1 MAANKNKKK
10 RRITICRKSVMDSY
24 RIYKHYPSLHLS
36 GKWLQENGFMIGQV
50 VDILCEDNMLLI
62 TVAEEQRFNLK

>member
-1 MAANKNKKK
+1 
-10 RRITICRKSVMDSY
+10 MDSY